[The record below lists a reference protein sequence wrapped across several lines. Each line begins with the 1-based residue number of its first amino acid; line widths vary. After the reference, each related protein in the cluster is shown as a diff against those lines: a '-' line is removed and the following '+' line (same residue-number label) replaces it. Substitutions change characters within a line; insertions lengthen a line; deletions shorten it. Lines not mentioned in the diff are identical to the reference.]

1 MERRATTGS
10 TTSTGSRLRQL
21 PAHVVAGTD
30 VAAASITA
38 SDAGAAGP
46 LVGVK
51 VIEMCQMIS
60 GPLGAQVET
69 AWPRARAR

>member
-1 MERRATTGS
+1 
-10 TTSTGSRLRQL
+10 
-21 PAHVVAGTD
+21 VASTD
-30 VAAASITA
+30 VAAASTA
-38 SDAGAAGP
+38 ASAAGAAGP